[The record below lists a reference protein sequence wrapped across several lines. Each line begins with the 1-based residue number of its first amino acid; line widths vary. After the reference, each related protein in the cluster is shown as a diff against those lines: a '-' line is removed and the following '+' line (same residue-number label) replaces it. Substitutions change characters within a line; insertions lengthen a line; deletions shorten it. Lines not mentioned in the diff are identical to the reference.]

1 MKFKNSL
8 LLLLV
13 ISSIVAVAGCS
24 SDNNGDG
31 VQQATPQQQPT
42 PVKGN
47 INNPAGI
54 NETLTISSGGEVYN
68 FSVVQVI
75 RGNEINNK
83 VRSANDHEKPA
94 PGFEY
99 LLVDVKLAY
108 NHLFHEAPAYVY
120 NGEFNAYCDNVECNL
135 ASVYVA
141 NDMTVFDDGNLMPG
155 GVKEGWIAYTVPQGK
170 EVVIGFQPG
179 ASTGSNCFV
188 SVGSK

>member
-13 ISSIVAVAGCS
+13 ISFIVAAAGCF
-24 SDNNGDG
+24 SDNNDDG

-42 PVKGN
+42 PVKGS
-47 INNPAGI
+47 IHNPAGI
-54 NETLTISSGGEVYN
+54 NETLTIKSGGEVYN

-75 RGNEINNK
+75 RGNEINSNE
-83 VRSANDHEKPA
+83 NPA

-108 NHLFHEAPAYVY
+108 NHLFRDERAYVY
-120 NGEFNAYCDNVECNL
+120 SDEFNAYCDNVECKL
-135 ASVYVA
+135 ASVYVTS
-141 NDMTVFDDGNLMPG
+141 NMTVFDDGNLMPG
-155 GVKEGWIAYTVPQGK
+155 GIKEGWIAYTVPKGK
-170 EVVIGFQPG
+170 EVVIGYQPG
-179 ASTGSNCFV
+179 AYTGSNCFV